1 MKKLIII
8 FSMVLSISSFTI
20 QEGKVLETPPV
31 TANTSSDTI
40 PPEDFLQNM
49 LSNIDAE
56 PEIMSKMDTLGE
68 EVDNE
73 IQKANPDWKKV
84 ERLYNELSVYTNK
97 IAVDMM
103 KNMKGKGVEKQNSE
117 FEEEIN
123 EEVIADML
131 PDGEISS
138 NPVEEKEVLAEIDKE
153 MSPKELA
160 RMDELSSNIAL
171 EINKEN
177 PDWIQ
182 VERDYNELSKYTNK
196 ITVIIIRLEKNKE
209 RTM

>member
-138 NPVEEKEVLAEIDKE
+138 NPVKEKEVLAEIDKE

-209 RTM
+209 KTM

>member
-209 RTM
+209 KTM